1 MQIRNLIREVLYKMG
16 LIQGMKDKFQDKR
29 IPDCQDFYDSYIAKW
44 KAAYSVDKQG
54 KSWLKT
60 HKKTVSAPGAKAR
73 TRDSLGMAKVLCEEL
88 AGLIF
93 NEECEISVST
103 KGHEPGNDKPDRL
116 NDFVQEVLTQN
127 GFWSK
132 FQNLIELELALGGAA
147 IKISHDGDKKIT
159 LSYLMADQFIPIGWT
174 NKMMT
179 ESVFVTQEKR
189 DRHYYTLFEW
199 HLLKTIEGKT
209 KRVLEYNLF
218 ESNSTDN
225 FGVEV
230 SVKRIYPELNS
241 ELLINRDLQTFVYF
255 APNIANN
262 ADFAL
267 PLGMSVFANA
277 LDTLKQLDVA
287 FDSFGR
293 EFVLGKKRIIV
304 PAAAIREVTVPGAA
318 EPLRYFDADDEAYE
332 AFDFDRI
339 DSFQIQDNTVEL
351 RVEEHVKAI
360 NALLNILCLQTGLTA
375 GTFSFDV
382 AQGVKTATEI
392 ISANSKTYKT
402 IKGHQ
407 NLIREALES
416 VVHSI
421 IDYGKLYKQLPE
433 DVEYTIAIGFDDSIV
448 TDTNADID
456 NAIKLTTAGLMSKLR
471 AIMELNDWPAEKAE
485 EELER
490 IQKESAP
497 LIAEQQD
504 IFGSE

>member
-44 KAAYSVDKQG
+44 KAAYSVDKQE

-60 HKKTVSAPGAKAR
+60 HKKTVSAPGATAR

-199 HLLKTIEGKT
+199 HLLKTIEGET

-230 SVKRIYPELNS
+230 SVKRIYPGLNS

-277 LDTLKQLDVA
+277 MDTLKQLDVA

-332 AFDFDRI
+332 AFDFDRV

-360 NALLNILCLQTGLTA
+360 NALGTSLPADWAHGRHIL
-375 GTFSFDV
+375 FDV

-471 AIMELNDWPAEKAE
+471 AIMELNDWPEEKAA